1 MTDRTRDDHTDALR
15 RRLCKPAPAPRR
27 WARVPGATLLGAQ
40 AQARIRLEAIQGEK
54 IEVLLVKSPRGDLL
68 SKYHKEFEDM
78 TGIEVGSEMVP
89 EQQQRQKAVI
99 EFNSGNPSFDVIA
112 LSYHVQKRQFAQEQ
126 LADRSAPDD
135 QRSTAGRSEPRFRRF
150 RARAASITR
159 SRPDGRVDEP
169 AVQPRSLGRLL
180 QQGAVRRQGRR
191 VPEDVRRNDRCRRA
205 SSTIPARACRV
216 CRTRPEERQRA
227 GVDELPPRL
236 RRDGFIDKSGKLM
249 TDSPEAI
256 ESAKM
261 YQTLLA
267 KYGPQGVAGYNWNE
281 AQSLFLQGKAA
292 MWLDGI
298 GFAQPLEDPTKSRI
312 VGKVGYG
319 VMPAG
324 PKQQVSALFADGEGI
339 STFSKKKGPAW
350 FYLQW
355 ASNKANQTRMLQA
368 AAGAPVRTSAYAAA
382 QASSDFKSPK
392 EWVECMLTS
401 AKIAQPGL
409 PIIAAVTEF
418 RDTFGI
424 ALTNMINGADPAA
437 ELEARDRRVPAG
449 PRQDREGLTPT
460 PAPSDDGAGSR
471 IGFRDE
477 RGSADACPRPGFLAR
492 RRRELSAV
500 RRAGATGRRRRHH
513 LSLGVHRLDERVRLE
528 DRLGRAFRRVR

>member
-1 MTDRTRDDHTDALR
+1 MTDRSRDDQTDALR
-15 RRLCKPAPAPRR
+15 RRLLQAGAG
-27 WARVPGATLLGAQ
+27 AAALGAVPGASLLGAQ
-40 AQARIRLEAIQGEK
+40 AQGTFDWKRFKGEK

-68 SKYHKEFEDM
+68 SKYHKEFEDL

-112 LSYHVQKRQFAQEQ
+112 LSYHVQKRQFAKNNW
-126 LADRSAPDD
+126 LADLRPMLADKAVTDPNLDFND
-135 QRSTAGRSEPRFRRF
+135 FAKGGLNYAVE
-150 RARAASITR
+150 
-159 SRPDGRVDEP
+159 PDGRVN
-169 AVQPRSLGRLL
+169 SLPLNLDPWVVYYNKELFDAKGIAYPKTFAEMMDAAAKLNDPSKGVSGFVGRGLKNANVPVWTSFLL
-180 QQGAVRRQGRR
+180 GYG
-191 VPEDVRRNDRCRRA
+191 
-205 SSTIPARACRV
+205 
-216 CRTRPEERQRA
+216 
-227 GVDELPPRL
+227 GGFVDK
-236 RRDGFIDKSGKLM
+236 GGKLM
-249 TDSPEAI
+249 TDSSEAI

-418 RDTFGI
+418 RDVFGV
-424 ALTNMINGADPAA
+424 ALSNMLNGADPAT
-437 ELEARDRRVPAG
+437 ELRKA
-449 PRQDREGLTPT
+449 T
-460 PAPSDDGAGSR
+460 
-471 IGFRDE
+471 
-477 RGSADACPRPGFLAR
+477 ADFQP
-492 RRRELSAV
+492 V
-500 RRAGATGRRRRHH
+500 
-513 LSLGVHRLDERVRLE
+513 LDKSEK
-528 DRLGRAFRRVR
+528 A